1 MYKSFHRSICTYIP
15 HIQIYIYIYV
25 FAITTALTSRGL
37 AREAAP
43 GLPLA
48 KGLADAGGLVE
59 SWGNVSATVVEQRQL
74 MPSGESDR
82 SNKCI
87 DI

>member
-1 MYKSFHRSICTYIP
+1 MCTSHSIDLYVHIYHIFKS
-15 HIQIYIYIYV
+15 IYIYV